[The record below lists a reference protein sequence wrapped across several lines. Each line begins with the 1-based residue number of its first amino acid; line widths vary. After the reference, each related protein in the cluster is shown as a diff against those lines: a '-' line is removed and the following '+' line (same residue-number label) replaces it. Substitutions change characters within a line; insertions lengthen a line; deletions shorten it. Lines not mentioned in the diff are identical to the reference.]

1 MIVSRLPSQ
10 QFTGAV
16 LGLLAGSAIALL
28 PPLVSLGALAIAALI
43 ACVWFTPLVALVAL
57 LVLAPLRVL
66 ILTESPLSLPLDIG
80 QFLFIVLLG
89 VRTVH
94 LAALRQPLTL
104 RLNAL
109 HLPLFVFIGV
119 CLLTLFVT
127 NALSVTLTE
136 IVKWLSV
143 LVLALFVSLEAH
155 AGKWRWIVAALIVAG
170 AANALVGIYIFF
182 GGSGA
187 LHLLVLDRYFR
198 AFGTFGQP
206 NPFGG
211 FLAILFPLAFCMF
224 LDALLRLWR
233 FRSVAWLLVAGFY
246 AVAAFLLAAGVF
258 VSWSRGAWLSLIG
271 AFVGVVFALPRR
283 TVVSIAISVAVII
296 LSLSAYLLN
305 LIPSSVMDRLASS
318 TSDFFAFQDMRG
330 IDITSENYAVAERLA
345 HWQAALNMAQANPFG
360 VGLGNYE
367 VIYDQY
373 RLLAWKFPLGHA
385 HNYYLNILAEAGII
399 GLAAYIFFIGHNLLI
414 CWLARAVPPSGVRL
428 LAVGL
433 LGAWLYLVFHSFLD
447 NLYVNNLFLHIGA
460 ILGLSYFVYHS
471 SYGAK
476 RVE

>member
-1 MIVSRLPSQ
+1 
-10 QFTGAV
+10 V

-28 PPLVSLGALAIAALI
+28 PPLVSLGALAIAVLI
-43 ACVWFTPLVALVAL
+43 ACVWFTPLAALVAL

-66 ILTESPLSLPLDIG
+66 ILTESPLNLPLDIG
-80 QFLFIVLLG
+80 QFLFIALLG
-89 VRTVH
+89 IRTTH
-94 LAALRQPLTL
+94 LAALRQPLAL

-109 HLPLFVFIGV
+109 HLPLLVFIGA

-143 LVLALFVSLEAH
+143 LILALYVGLEAH
-155 AGKWRWIVAALIVAG
+155 AGKWRWIVAALVVAG

-224 LDALLRLWR
+224 LDALLRFWR
-233 FRSVAWLLVAGFY
+233 FRAAAWLLVAGFY
-246 AVAAFLLAAGVF
+246 ALATFLLAAGVF
-258 VSWSRGAWLSLIG
+258 VSWSRGAWLSLIA

-283 TVVSIAISVAVII
+283 AAVSIAVSVAVIT

-305 LIPSSVMDRLASS
+305 LIPSSVIDRLASS

-345 HWQAALNMAQANPFG
+345 HWQAALNMAQANPLG

-367 VIYDQY
+367 VVYDQY

-414 CWLARAVPPSGVRL
+414 CWSARAVPASGVRL